1 MTLLVARLSRQGPSA
16 VTAAGNGAHDGDV
29 IRLPDLG
36 KRGQGWV
43 WLQALLMAAIPTVGG
58 LAPPWPAQ
66 ARIPMLAVGMGVVL
80 LACTLLVAGILGLG
94 ASFAVFPEPTS
105 DGELVTTGIYGRARH
120 PIFGGW
126 ILVGLGF
133 GVAFSPWALPLSGI
147 LALELLGK
155 TSVEERHLIVQYPA
169 YVVYRVQVP
178 RRFFPVPTW
187 K

>member
-1 MTLLVARLSRQGPSA
+1 
-16 VTAAGNGAHDGDV
+16 
-29 IRLPDLG
+29 
-36 KRGQGWV
+36 
-43 WLQALLMAAIPTVGG
+43 
-58 LAPPWPAQ
+58 
-66 ARIPMLAVGMGVVL
+66 MLAVGMGIVL

-94 ASFAVFPEPTS
+94 ASFAVFPEPTP
-105 DGELVTTGIYGRARH
+105 DVELVTSGIYGRARH

-155 TSVEERHLIVQYPA
+155 TSVEERHLTVQYPA
-169 YVVYRVQVP
+169 YVEYRRQVP